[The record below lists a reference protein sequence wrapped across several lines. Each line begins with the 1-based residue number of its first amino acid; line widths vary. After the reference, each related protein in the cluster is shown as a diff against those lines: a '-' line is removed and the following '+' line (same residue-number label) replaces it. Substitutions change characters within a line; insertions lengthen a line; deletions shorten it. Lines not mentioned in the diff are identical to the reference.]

1 MVPTKN
7 DEEEIEEKECNRLGI
22 LFIFWIM
29 LLWLAYIFAANEW
42 SDLMKIVNSESIAKA
57 DKKRCLVYEIIGL
70 LIFIIAFV
78 FFGYWVRCI
87 RRLVERLSSDPSLK
101 DGQ

>member
-1 MVPTKN
+1 MVPTRN
-7 DEEEIEEKECNRLGI
+7 GDEEIEEKECNRLGI

-29 LLWLAYIFAANEW
+29 LLWLGYIFAANEW
-42 SDLMKIVNSESIAKA
+42 SDLMKIVNSETIAKA

-70 LIFIIAFV
+70 LIFIIASV
-78 FFGYWVRCI
+78 FFGYLVRGI